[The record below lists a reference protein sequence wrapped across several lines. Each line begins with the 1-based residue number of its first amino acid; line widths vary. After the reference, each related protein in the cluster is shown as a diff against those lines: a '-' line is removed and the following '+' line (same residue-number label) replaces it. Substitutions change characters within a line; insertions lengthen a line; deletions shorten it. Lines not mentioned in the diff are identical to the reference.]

1 MSKISCESNGKAGL
15 AEACGFANIGGRNL
29 NTLQT
34 IEICDIVNDALC
46 RTGDRGCK
54 CRKTAGEE
62 SPGFIG
68 QDAG

>member
-1 MSKISCESNGKAGL
+1 MYKIRVSICKCCGEMLKFGVGKST
-15 AEACGFANIGGRNL
+15 NL
-29 NTLQT
+29 NTLQM
-34 IEICDIVNDALC
+34 INICAIVRNALC

-62 SPGFIG
+62 SPGFTG

>member
-1 MSKISCESNGKAGL
+1 MRNMFQNLKYK
-15 AEACGFANIGGRNL
+15 FAAFMQGRNGVDQFSQFL
-29 NTLQT
+29 NV
-34 IEICDIVNDALC
+34 IVIPFETC
-46 RTGDRGCK
+46 RTNDRGCK